1 MVNVLQQFFVPID
14 SVCCMTYPRS
24 HLVDPA
30 GGNYHVC
37 ARCVRRAYLC
47 GVDKISGRDF
57 SHRRKWIERRILELG
72 EIFTVSIYA
81 YAVMTNHYHIVLRVE
96 PRPLTDVEVV
106 DRWLLLCP
114 VTAVNTSQQ
123 YCHEARKFA
132 ILADQEK
139 LAELRLRLCSLSW
152 FMRFLNEPLARM
164 ANSEDR
170 CKGRFWEGRFK
181 SQHLLD
187 EAAVLACMVYV
198 DLNPI
203 RAGIATTPADSN
215 FTSLQRRIRDNKIN
229 VFSQPIKA
237 ANSSRSPLPFEPLSL
252 GDYLHLV
259 RWTQGS
265 QSTRKRSIPFGVSYS
280 LLCNHTDSDQ
290 WFRDHLPCPGEW
302 PRALGS
308 IDALKE
314 HARELG
320 QCWIKR
326 RRRTVDK

>member
-1 MVNVLQQFFVPID
+1 
-14 SVCCMTYPRS
+14 
-24 HLVDPA
+24 
-30 GGNYHVC
+30 
-37 ARCVRRAYLC
+37 LC

-164 ANSEDR
+164 ANLEDR

-290 WFRDHLPCPGEW
+290 WFRDHLPCPGENQY
-302 PRALGS
+302 RTS
-308 IDALKE
+308 INKQAITRHPSTNDRSSSRLLILVDWMIEAYGKRLFRYRL
-314 HARELG
+314 HQLPPSTAAIDYHRYG
-320 QCWIKR
+320 QCPTAILR
-326 RRRTVDK
+326 SNR